1 MHMHRETETLRQ
13 TETGC
18 SASETHSSSFRAV
31 ELTGTMKN
39 RFALPSCLLLLWTFT
54 VFVSCAEKVPDS
66 IITVTE
72 LAEGI
77 KVTCPDGHTFKKHN
91 DTVELKRQTK
101 DEYTGEYTCT
111 KTDDTSKYVTIF
123 VKFRSCD
130 NCVELDIMS
139 TVGMVIGNVVATI
152 VIGVGV
158 YLLASQTR
166 TGPVVSNRK
175 SKSSDRQHLVTESR
189 GPSNDHYQPLRR
201 AGQRDTYDELVHR
214 K

>member
-1 MHMHRETETLRQ
+1 
-13 TETGC
+13 
-18 SASETHSSSFRAV
+18 
-31 ELTGTMKN
+31 MKN
-39 RFALPSCLLLLWTFT
+39 RFALASCLLLLWTFT
-54 VFVSCAEKVPDS
+54 AFVSCEDKEPM
-66 IITVTE
+66 IQVTE
-72 LAEGI
+72 LADGI
-77 KVTCPDGHTFKKHN
+77 KVTCPAEYKFAHN
-91 DTVELKRQTK
+91 NTATEVTLKTK
-101 DEYTGEYTCT
+101 DESTGEYSCT
-111 KTDDTSKYVTIF
+111 KKNNDNSEESIKIF
-123 VKFRSCD
+123 VMFRSCD

-175 SKSSDRQHLVTESR
+175 SKSSDRQHLVSESR

>member
-1 MHMHRETETLRQ
+1 MHMHRETETQ

-18 SASETHSSSFRAV
+18 SAAETHSSSFRAA

-39 RFALPSCLLLLWTFT
+39 RFALPSCLLLWTFT
-54 VFVSCAEKVPDS
+54 VFVSCEEKDPKL
-66 IITVTE
+66 TVTE

-77 KVTCPDGHTFKKHN
+77 KLACPTGYKIDVVNNTK
-91 DTVELKRQTK
+91 ELSREDKA
-101 DEYTGEYTCT
+101 TGEYIC
-111 KTDDTSKYVTIF
+111 KDDTNDKKLAIF
-123 VKFRSCD
+123 VKFRMCD

-139 TVGMVIGNVVATI
+139 IVGMVIGNVVATI

-175 SKSSDRQHLVTESR
+175 SKSSDRQHLVSESR

>member
-1 MHMHRETETLRQ
+1 
-13 TETGC
+13 
-18 SASETHSSSFRAV
+18 
-31 ELTGTMKN
+31 MKN
-39 RFALPSCLLLLWTFT
+39 HFALPSCLLLLWTFT
-54 VFVSCAEKVPDS
+54 VFVSCENTD
-66 IITVTE
+66 ITVNE

-77 KVTCPDGHTFKKHN
+77 KVICPENYEPKET
-91 DTVELKRQTK
+91 TLEKRDNNTK
-101 DEYTGEYTCT
+101 EYTCT
-111 KTDDTSKYVTIF
+111 NSEKKEVKIY

-139 TVGMVIGNVVATI
+139 IVGMVIGNVVATT

-175 SKSSDRQHLVTESR
+175 SKSSDRQHLVSESR

>member
-18 SASETHSSSFRAV
+18 SAAETHSSSFRAV

-39 RFALPSCLLLLWTFT
+39 HFALPSCLLLLWTFT
-54 VFVSCAEKVPDS
+54 VFVSCENTD
-66 IITVTE
+66 ITVNE

-77 KVTCPDGHTFKKHN
+77 KVICPDSYEPKET
-91 DTVELKRQTK
+91 TLEKRDNNTK
-101 DEYTGEYTCT
+101 EYTCT
-111 KTDDTSKYVTIF
+111 KSETEKLKIY

-139 TVGMVIGNVVATI
+139 IAGMVIGNVVATI

-175 SKSSDRQHLVTESR
+175 SKSSDRQHLVSESR

>member
-1 MHMHRETETLRQ
+1 
-13 TETGC
+13 
-18 SASETHSSSFRAV
+18 
-31 ELTGTMKN
+31 MKN
-39 RFALPSCLLLLWTFT
+39 HFALPSCLLLLWTFT
-54 VFVSCAEKVPDS
+54 D
-66 IITVTE
+66 ITVNE

-77 KVTCPDGHTFKKHN
+77 KVICPDSYEPKET
-91 DTVELKRQTK
+91 TLEKRDNNTK
-101 DEYTGEYTCT
+101 EYTCT
-111 KTDDTSKYVTIF
+111 KSETEKLKIY

-139 TVGMVIGNVVATI
+139 IAGMVIGNVVATI

-175 SKSSDRQHLVTESR
+175 SKSKECLS
-189 GPSNDHYQPLRR
+189 PLRR